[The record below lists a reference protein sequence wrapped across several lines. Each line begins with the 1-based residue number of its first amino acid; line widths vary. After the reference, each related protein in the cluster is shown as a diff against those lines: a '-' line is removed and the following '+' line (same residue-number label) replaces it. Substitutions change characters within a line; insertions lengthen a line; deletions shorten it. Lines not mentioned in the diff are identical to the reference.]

1 MEIARYWDP
10 PVLTVDLTCEPPR
23 GKQAMPACLA
33 LSATHKSC
41 SSSPWAQGD
50 SARVRELQEG
60 DANEWHAEVTKRRVL
75 PGTEDNRWFSV
86 GTKMSLFPHETT
98 TWMKKKVCRF
108 RLPGWDAFL
117 LFKAIGFSFGLRARW
132 NVFPHASPVN
142 LRKPVFFVVL
152 VLILSHTD
160 NGRNYLNVLVLF
172 LH

>member
-1 MEIARYWDP
+1 MIKCKFHWGAWSMEIARYWDP

-23 GKQAMPACLA
+23 GKQAMPDCLA

-98 TWMKKKVCRF
+98 TWMKKRSAGLDFLAEMPFCCSKQSV
-108 RLPGWDAFL
+108 FL
-117 LFKAIGFSFGLRARW
+117 LGC
-132 NVFPHASPVN
+132 VPDEM
-142 LRKPVFFVVL
+142 FFL
-152 VLILSHTD
+152 MLPL
-160 NGRNYLNVLVLF
+160 
-172 LH
+172 